1 MEKFHLHSGLALQ
14 CRLGPVGKKTTCLR
28 RVTKLLVNDLADII
42 AAQNSIN
49 LGSDTHRKER
59 WWWKAEGAGG
69 KKNASTLSANI
80 DLWGGPYTEN
90 MSSRH
95 TYAFC
100 HGSY

>member
-1 MEKFHLHSGLALQ
+1 MDKFHLHSGLALQ

-59 WWWKAEGAGG
+59 WWKAEGAGG
-69 KKNASTLSANI
+69 KKMPQRYRPTLTFGVGLTQKI
-80 DLWGGPYTEN
+80 
-90 MSSRH
+90 
-95 TYAFC
+95 
-100 HGSY
+100 